1 MENLGI
7 YTPPQKSTIQHNT
20 IKANFVGANFIST
33 LNKDDLD
40 VTASAQSKL
49 HEIIAASDEDVNGIR
64 IYVGG
69 GGCGGMTYGMTFT
82 DEATEFDTTLQFDT
96 FKVYVDVVALH
107 YLRAAQ
113 IDYIQEVGRERFVFN
128 NVFQSTG
135 GSGGCNACGSSSGAC
150 G

>member
-1 MENLGI
+1 MENLGV
-7 YTPPQKSTIQHNT
+7 YTPPSKSTVQHEHVEG
-20 IKANFVGANFIST
+20 NFVSV
-33 LNKDDLD
+33 LSKDDLD
-40 VTASAQSKL
+40 VTPSAQEKL
-49 HEIIAASDEDVNGIR
+49 NEIISASEDDVSGIR

-82 DEATEFDTTLQFDT
+82 DDATEFDTTLNFDS

-107 YLRAAQ
+107 YLRGAQ

-128 NVFQSTG
+128 NVFQQTG
-135 GSGGCNACGSSSGAC
+135 GSGACGACGSSGGGGC

>member
-7 YTPPQKSTIQHNT
+7 YTPPQKSTVQHEYVEG
-20 IKANFVGANFIST
+20 NFVST

-40 VTASAQSKL
+40 VTGSAQEKL
-49 HEIIAASDEDVNGIR
+49 SEIIAASEDDVSGIR

-82 DEATEFDTTLQFDT
+82 DEATEYDTTLQFDS
-96 FKVYVDVVALH
+96 FKVFVDVVALH
-107 YLRAAQ
+107 YLRGAQ

-128 NVFQSTG
+128 NVFQQTG
-135 GSGGCNACGSSSGAC
+135 GSGGCSGCSA
-150 G
+150 GG